1 MRPKVDENG
10 WLVPLHQDSK
20 AYLVYCLLKQGTT
33 PRLYSQMVWR
43 ITHPDKAHRHK
54 YTPRPKQPRALRP
67 ITNTILDL
75 WVDGLSMKAIMRE
88 LNLRWTQVD
97 QAIRRGRRRQDPRAI
112 YHYDGSNPRSANM
125 KDYYRIKKDR
135 PPLIP
140 AGVLIEREKMR
151 MAEHAS
157 YTAAH
162 CGDPLPGR
170 SALDQLKAKD
180 AR

>member
-75 WVDGLSMKAIMRE
+75 WVDGLSMKAIIVAQSMPNKGTRFVIKFE
-88 LNLRWTQVD
+88 RIDENNEVD
-97 QAIRRGRRRQDPRAI
+97 IST
-112 YHYDGSNPRSANM
+112 DGVFT
-125 KDYYRIKKDR
+125 K
-135 PPLIP
+135 
-140 AGVLIEREKMR
+140 E
-151 MAEHAS
+151 
-157 YTAAH
+157 
-162 CGDPLPGR
+162 
-170 SALDQLKAKD
+170 
-180 AR
+180 